1 MSAVDKD
8 LQQPGALAGLKVL
21 DLSRF
26 IAGPHCA
33 MLLADLGAEVTKIE
47 RPRGGDDVRA
57 FAPTVEGESLYFMVF
72 NRNKQSVTLNF
83 RDARGQE
90 LLRKLIARADVLIEN
105 FRPGTMEQMG
115 CGWEA
120 LHALNPRLIMARISG
135 YGQTGPLAA
144 EPCFD
149 ALAQAT
155 TGLMEM
161 TGQPEGPPTVCG
173 TYVVD
178 YSTALYATI
187 GILSAVARR
196 HQTGEGQLVDVSLMG
211 CAVSLL
217 MTAIPE
223 QMLFGRTTT
232 RMGNRDRY
240 SAPAQ
245 TFRTRDGAWVYVL
258 AGNEGH
264 FPRLL
269 RVMGRPEL
277 LEDPRFATL
286 KARTEHIGEIEAI
299 VGAWVAEHDCDDIL
313 PRMRAAELP
322 CAKVASIAD
331 VVASPY
337 MREAAHITTVAHPK
351 AGEVPMQGLP
361 IRLSESP
368 ASIRHAAPVLGSD
381 TAAALNDWLGL
392 SDEDVAQL
400 RSKGVV

>member
-1 MSAVDKD
+1 MSAVDKEA
-8 LQQPGALAGLKVL
+8 QQPGALAGLKVL

-33 MLLADLGAEVTKIE
+33 MMLADLGAEVTKVE
-47 RPRGGDDVRA
+47 RPRGGDDARA
-57 FAPTVEGESLYFMVF
+57 FAPIGENESLYFMVF

-115 CGWEA
+115 CGWET
-120 LHALNPRLIMARISG
+120 LHELNPRLIMARISG
-135 YGQTGPLAA
+135 YGQSGPLAA

-178 YSTALYATI
+178 YCTALYATI
-187 GILSAVARR
+187 GILGALTRR
-196 HQTGEGQLVDVSLMG
+196 QQIGEGQLVDVSLMG

-223 QMLFGRTTT
+223 QILFGRTTT

-245 TFRTRDGAWVYVL
+245 TFKTRDGAWVYLL
-258 AGNEGH
+258 AGGDAH
-264 FPRLL
+264 FPRLVG
-269 RVMGRPEL
+269 VMERPDL
-277 LEDPRFATL
+277 LEDPRFATN
-286 KARTEHIGEIEAI
+286 KARMNNIAAIEAI
-299 VGAWVAEHDCDDIL
+299 VGAWVAEHDCDETIA
-313 PRMRAAELP
+313 RMRAAELP

-331 VVASPY
+331 VVANPY
-337 MREAAHITTVAHPK
+337 MREAAHITSVAHPK
-351 AGEVPMQGLP
+351 AGEIPMQGLP

-368 ASIRHAAPVLGSD
+368 ATIRSAAPVLGAD
-381 TAAALNDWLGL
+381 TAAVLNHWLGL
-392 SDEDVAQL
+392 GDAEIAEL
-400 RSKGVV
+400 RSQGVV